1 MNIIRRTFEI
11 DETTDSRLAELAAE
25 RGQDVATV
33 LADAVALLESIVD
46 LEGPDVAED
55 RRRLDDFLATGEGIP
70 SDEIKAWVLSWG
82 KPDELAA
89 PVPRKIR

>member
-33 LADAVALLESIVD
+33 LADAVALLDSIVD

-70 SDEIKAWVLSWG
+70 SDEIKAWVSSWG